1 MPKIKADLLI
11 TNLREVVTCDL
22 GLNRPHR
29 QSEMSQLNLIPN
41 GAIGIQGENLVFVG
55 STETAQKEVE
65 SSETLSSPECVVLP
79 GFVDSHTHPV
89 FHGSREL
96 EFEQRIQGKSYVE
109 IAQAGGGIRNSVR
122 RLRQASFEELY
133 DSARK
138 RLNRL
143 LSFGV
148 TTIEAKSGYGLSV
161 VDEIKM
167 LQVLQKLKAEHPLDI
182 FPTFLGAHEFPDEY
196 RENREGYVQLILQ
209 EMLPEVVRQKLA
221 VFCDVFCEDHVFTLE
236 QSRRILLKAKE
247 LGLEIKMHADEI
259 KAIGGAELA
268 AEVSAVSADHLIA
281 VSDHGISAM
290 IEKGVM
296 GTLLP
301 ATCFHLG
308 LQKYAPARKMIE
320 QGLAVALATDL
331 NPGTSMTESMPMVL
345 TLACLQ
351 YKMTSAEA
359 ITASTINGAHAV
371 RYADRV
377 GSLRVGKQADFVLWN
392 IPSYRYLPY
401 HFGVNLAQ
409 SVYKKGKK
417 VFSQGEVLR

>member
-1 MPKIKADLLI
+1 MIHADLLI
-11 TNLREVVTCDL
+11 THLREMVTCDL

-29 QSEMSQLNLIPN
+29 QSEMNQIQVISN
-41 GAIGIQGENLVFVG
+41 GALGIQGENLVFVG
-55 STETAQKEVE
+55 TTAEAEQQVQATKKIEC
-65 SSETLSSPECVVLP
+65 PEFVAIP

-89 FHGSREL
+89 FQGSREL

-109 IAQAGGGIRNSVR
+109 ISQSGGGIRNSVR
-122 RLRQASFEELY
+122 RLRQTSFEELY
-133 DSARK
+133 TSAKK

-143 LSFGV
+143 LSFGI
-148 TTIEAKSGYGLSV
+148 TTMEAKSGYGLTLH
-161 VDEIKM
+161 DEIKM
-167 LQVLQKLKAEHPLDI
+167 LQVIQKLKKEHPIDI

-196 RENREGYVQLILQ
+196 RDNREEYVQLLLQ
-209 EMLPEVVRQKLA
+209 EMLPEVARQKLA
-221 VFCDVFCEDHVFTLE
+221 VFCDVFCEDHVFTIE

-259 KAIGGAELA
+259 KPIGGAELA
-268 AEVSAVSADHLIA
+268 AEMDAVSADHLIA
-281 VSDHGISAM
+281 VSENGISAM
-290 IEKGVM
+290 IEHGVI

-359 ITASTINGAHAV
+359 ITAATINGAHAV
-371 RYADRV
+371 QYAHRV
-377 GSLRVGKQADFVLWN
+377 GSLKAGKQADFVLWE

-401 HFGVNLAQ
+401 HFGVHLARF
-409 SVYKKGKK
+409 VYKKGKQ
-417 VFSQGEVLR
+417 VYAQGEIFS